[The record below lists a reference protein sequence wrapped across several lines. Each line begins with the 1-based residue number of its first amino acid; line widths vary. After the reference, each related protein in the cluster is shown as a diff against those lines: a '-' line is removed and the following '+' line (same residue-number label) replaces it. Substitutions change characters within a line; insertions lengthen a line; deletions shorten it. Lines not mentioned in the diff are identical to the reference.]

1 MADELRVLQV
11 VPALSKESG
20 VMRYTWNMMRE
31 ASANGIVFDYLYH
44 ISDTLTFEEECL
56 EQGSRIYRV
65 PNAAENIAAYVRGVN
80 AIIAKTGQEH
90 PIIHCH
96 VPNSAFCVLKA
107 AKREGVRHRLLHSH
121 LAASS
126 EHLFHRF
133 RNYPLIK
140 YGRRFST
147 VNLACSKEA
156 GNYLFGE
163 GAYDIF
169 PNGIDIDQYRYDRDE
184 GVKLKEQL
192 LTDKTAFPVIGCV
205 GRLAKQKNYPF
216 MIEVFKQLLSIAPN
230 SELVI
235 AGDGPERR
243 SVEVLVS
250 DASLGDRV
258 HLLGARDDVNKLYS
272 VMDVF
277 VMPSLCEGLPIAAVE
292 AQAAGLHCVF
302 SDDVSSQ
309 SDLTGTARFLS
320 REDSHDFWARAIL
333 DAAGEKR
340 GVEFPRLVEQ
350 AGYSSASSAQRLVK
364 LYLSLVR

>member
-243 SVEVLVS
+243 SLEVLVS

-277 VMPSLCEGLPIAAVE
+277 VMPSLYEGLPVAGVE
-292 AQAAGLHCVF
+292 AQANGLPLIVSNTITQELKITDAVEYIGLDEKTSKWYEVIEKTVPPKTIEINKKAF
-302 SDDVSSQ
+302 DV
-309 SDLTGTARFLS
+309 
-320 REDSHDFWARAIL
+320 
-333 DAAGEKR
+333 
-340 GVEFPRLVEQ
+340 
-350 AGYSSASSAQRLVK
+350 GYQL
-364 LYLSLVR
+364 